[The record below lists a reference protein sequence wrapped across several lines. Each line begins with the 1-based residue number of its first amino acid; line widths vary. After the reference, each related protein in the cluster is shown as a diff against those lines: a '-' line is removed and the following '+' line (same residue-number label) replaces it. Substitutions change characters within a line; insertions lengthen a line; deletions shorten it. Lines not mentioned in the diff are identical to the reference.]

1 MILPLFT
8 GRAQRLNRYRIKKVS
23 KMEEPKFVKGE
34 QPRPDTRSWYEYLW
48 KTEQETPNRI
58 EDAAK
63 FLSGIIA
70 VCLTIFL
77 TPGREA
83 FAQYRGAG
91 LAAIIAAVVLW
102 TLALLVSFLVVFP
115 QRYRYV
121 GESVQSMKEMNQR
134 VTRRKYRLLIAC
146 LALFSAGM
154 ILLAAGIFF

>member
-1 MILPLFT
+1 M
-8 GRAQRLNRYRIKKVS
+8 A
-23 KMEEPKFVKGE
+23 EPKFVKGE
-34 QPRPDTRSWYEYLW
+34 RPAPDTESWQNYIW

-77 TPGREA
+77 TPGREV
-83 FAQYRGAG
+83 FAQLRGAA
-91 LAAIIAAVVLW
+91 LAAAIAAVVLW
-102 TLALLVSFLVVFP
+102 VLALLISFWVVFP

-121 GESVQSMKEMNQR
+121 GDSVQSVKEMNRQ
-134 VTRRKYRLLIAC
+134 VAGRKYRRLIAC